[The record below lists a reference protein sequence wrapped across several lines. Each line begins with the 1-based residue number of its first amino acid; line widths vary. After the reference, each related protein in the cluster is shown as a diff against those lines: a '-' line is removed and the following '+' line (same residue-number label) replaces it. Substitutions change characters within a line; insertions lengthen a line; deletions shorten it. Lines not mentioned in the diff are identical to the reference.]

1 MSESFYISI
10 ISNFVTILIATGG
23 WVFSY
28 FVYRDAKKMADLER
42 NTEKYAN
49 EIKARIAL
57 EGVAC
62 DWISELNSESAQS
75 VKIKLRDRAE
85 SSVGIRPSMS
95 GSNFR

>member
-1 MSESFYISI
+1 MNEGIYIALI
-10 ISNFVTILIATGG
+10 GNAVTLLVAIGG

-28 FVYRDAKKMADLER
+28 FVYRDAKRMEALER
-42 NTEKYAN
+42 KTDKYAN

-75 VKIKLRDRAE
+75 VKMKLRDKAE
-85 SSVGIRPSMS
+85 SAVGMRPTMS
-95 GSNFR
+95 GSDFR